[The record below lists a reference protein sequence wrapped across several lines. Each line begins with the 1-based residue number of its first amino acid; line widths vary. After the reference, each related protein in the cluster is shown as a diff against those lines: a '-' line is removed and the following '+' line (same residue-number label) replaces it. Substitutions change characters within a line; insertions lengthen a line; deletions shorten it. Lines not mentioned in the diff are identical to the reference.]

1 MIVRIMGEG
10 QLDVADE
17 HIAALDL
24 LDDEIESA
32 VEADDEAAFRAAL
45 VALLERVREVGVPVP
60 DDVLEP
66 SQLIL
71 PAADA
76 HVDYVREL
84 LKEGGLIRG

>member
-24 LDDEIESA
+24 LDNAIESA
-32 VEADDEAAFRAAL
+32 VEADDETAFRAAL
-45 VALLERVREVGVPVP
+45 VALLERVREVGAPVP
-60 DDVLEP
+60 ADVLEP

-76 HVDYVREL
+76 HVDDVREL
-84 LKEGGLIRG
+84 FKEGGLIPG